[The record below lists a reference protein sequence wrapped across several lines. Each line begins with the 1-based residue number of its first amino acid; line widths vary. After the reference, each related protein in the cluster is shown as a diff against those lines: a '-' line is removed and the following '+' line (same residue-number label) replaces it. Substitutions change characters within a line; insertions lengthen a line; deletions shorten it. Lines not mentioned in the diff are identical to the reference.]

1 MLHNPNPIVKLDNLT
16 KQYNKKNVVDNINLE
31 VPKGCFGLLG
41 PNGAGKTTTILM
53 ILGLIR
59 PTYGKIFIMSQEML
73 GELGEISQFIGYL
86 PENIGFYPNF
96 TAREHVDFCK
106 KIKSISKPRTE
117 ETEELLEWCGLEEE
131 YWDKRTRTFSR
142 GMRQRLGLAQ
152 AFAGNPQLVI
162 LDEPLSNIDPLGR
175 DDLIQKLKIKR
186 DKGANIIISSH
197 IIQEVEQLANTIAII
212 DKGKILLADNI
223 FNLAQ
228 SHDFRE
234 FEITSP
240 NDSKEDLERLFQQI
254 NQSKDFLM
262 SSPVLLSNK
271 IIFQTNSIKSIKQ
284 SFDKS
289 EIPYYL
295 TPVEGTLMSLY
306 KKIVRSN

>member
-1 MLHNPNPIVKLDNLT
+1 MLHNPNPIVQLDNLT
-16 KQYNKKNVVDNINLE
+16 KQYNKKNVVDNISLGIPE
-31 VPKGCFGLLG
+31 GCFGLLG

-59 PTYGKIFIMSQEML
+59 PTHGKIFIMGQEIL

-96 TAREHVDFCK
+96 TAREHVDFCA

-117 ETEELLEWCGLEEE
+117 EPEELLEWCGLEEE
-131 YWDKRTRTFSR
+131 YWGKRTRTFSR

-186 DKGANIIISSH
+186 DKGVNIIISSH
-197 IIQEVEQLANTIAII
+197 IIQEVEQLANSIAII
-212 DKGKILLADNI
+212 DKGKILLTDEI
-223 FNLAQ
+223 LNLTQ
-228 SHDFRE
+228 SHNLRE

-240 NDSKEDLERLFQQI
+240 NDSREDLEGLFQQI
-254 NQSKDFLM
+254 HQSKDLLS

-271 IIFQTNSIKSIKQ
+271 IIIQTNSIKSIKQ
-284 SFDKS
+284 SLDKS
-289 EIPYYL
+289 VIPYYL